1 MQKGFVPLWPANGG
15 APIHVRAE
23 TAPGLVERGW
33 LEKEPAAEAPA
44 KPAAEAPAKPETPAR
59 KPKAPAADTETPE
72 TETKE

>member
-44 KPAAEAPAKPETPAR
+44 KPETPAR